1 MASKKTIIALMY
13 DFDKTLCTKD
23 MQEYTFIPNLRMK
36 AETFWAKS
44 KDRAKKEQMDSVAAY
59 MYTMLIEATAAQK
72 SICRQDF
79 VAAGK
84 EVEFF
89 PGVED
94 WFARINA
101 FGKDQNVVIEHY
113 IISSGLRE
121 IIEGTAI
128 CREFKKIYAS
138 EFHYN
143 PSGAADWPKL
153 LVNFTE
159 KTQFLFRI
167 NKGVLDICE
176 NNELNK
182 FKPDH
187 ERRIPFSNMIYLGD
201 GFTDVPCM
209 KLTRTNGGKSIAVYP
224 NRRTEQVKE
233 LLKDN
238 RVDFIAKAD
247 YSAESELEHIVKEII
262 TNIVTSEKLISRHAR
277 QIKEISK
284 NCLSKK

>member
-23 MQEYTFIPNLRMK
+23 MQEYTFIPNLNIK
-36 AETFWAKS
+36 ADVFWAKS
-44 KDRAKKEQMDSVAAY
+44 RERAQKEQMDSVAAY
-59 MYTMLIEATAAQK
+59 MYTMLTEATAAQK
-72 SICRQDF
+72 SICRKDF
-79 VAAGK
+79 VEAGK
-84 EVEFF
+84 GVEFF

-101 FGKDQNVVIEHY
+101 FGKTQNIAIEHY
-113 IISSGLRE
+113 IISSGLKE

-138 EFHYN
+138 EFHYS

-167 NKGVLDICE
+167 NKGVLEICE
-176 NNELNK
+176 NDELNK

-187 ERRIPFSNMIYLGD
+187 ERRIPFANMIYLGD

-209 KLTRTNGGKSIAVYP
+209 KLTKINGGKSIAVYP
-224 NRRTEQVKE
+224 SRRTKQVKE
-233 LLKDN
+233 LLNDN

-247 YSAESELEHIVKEII
+247 YSAGSELEDIVKEII
-262 TNIVTSEKLISRHAR
+262 TSIVSAEKLIARHSR
-277 QIKEISK
+277 QIKEIK
-284 NCLSKK
+284 

>member
-23 MQEYTFIPNLRMK
+23 MQEYTFIPKLHMK
-36 AETFWAKS
+36 AKRFWAKS
-44 KDRAKKEQMDSVAAY
+44 KARARDEQMDYVAAY
-59 MYTMLIEATAAQK
+59 MYTMLTEANAAEEP
-72 SICRQDF
+72 IRRQDF

-89 PGVED
+89 PGVAD
-94 WFARINA
+94 WFTRINA
-101 FGKDQNVVIEHY
+101 FGKAQGVTIEHY
-113 IISSGLRE
+113 IISSGLKE

-128 CREFKKIYAS
+128 CRAFKKIYAS

-143 PSGAADWPKL
+143 PSGVADWPKL

-167 NKGVLDICE
+167 NKGVLDVSE
-176 NNELNK
+176 NDALNK
-182 FKPDH
+182 FQADY

-209 KLTRTNGGKSIAVYP
+209 KLTKVNGGKSIAVYP
-224 NRRTEQVKE
+224 NRRTDQVKE
-233 LLKDN
+233 LLKDC

-247 YSAESELEHIVKEII
+247 YSAGSELEDIIKEII
-262 TNIVTSEKLISRHAR
+262 VNIVSSEKLIARHSK
-277 QIKEISK
+277 QIKEIK
-284 NCLSKK
+284 

>member
-1 MASKKTIIALMY
+1 MAAKKTIIALMY

-23 MQEYTFIPNLRMK
+23 MQEYTFIPNLNMK
-36 AETFWAKS
+36 ADAFWAKS
-44 KDRAKKEQMDSVAAY
+44 KDRAKNEQMDSVAAY
-59 MYTMLIEATAAQK
+59 MYTMLTAAK
-72 SICRQDF
+72 AAEKPIRRQDF
-79 VAAGK
+79 VEAGK

-94 WFARINA
+94 WFARVNA
-101 FGKDQNVVIEHY
+101 FGKTQNVSIEHY
-113 IISSGLRE
+113 IISSGLKE

-138 EFHYN
+138 EFHYS
-143 PSGAADWPKL
+143 PSGEADWPKL

-176 NNELNK
+176 NDELNK

-209 KLTRTNGGKSIAVYP
+209 KLTKTNGGKSIAVYP
-224 NRRTEQVKE
+224 SRRTAQVKE

-247 YSAESELEHIVKEII
+247 YSAGSELEDIVQEII
-262 TNIVTSEKLISRHAR
+262 TNIVTSEKLITRHAK
-277 QIKEISK
+277 QIKEVK
-284 NCLSKK
+284 